1 MRQHEHVYEAL
12 LEPLTAA
19 YGLPAKPDYLEAFY
33 RQWAL
38 LLHKYNRAELETA
51 RERVLGTFRKVP
63 FKPWP
68 DLPDCVAACED
79 ARAAAVHR
87 EQLNL
92 SASSRVLSW
101 VERERLRRED
111 EAAWSDEAKMEA
123 NLLVQSSLGRLAAAQ
138 GWILGLHDFCRRHRR
153 LPDPVKE
160 SKAIAEMKANAKYFD
175 DVFDTCSGALR
186 RTAEIMR
193 AKRGKLR
200 ELVMQ
205 EDQSC

>member
-1 MRQHEHVYEAL
+1 MREHEHVYAAL

-19 YGLPAKPDYLEAFY
+19 YGPPAKPDYLEAFY
-33 RQWAL
+33 RQWAR
-38 LLHKYNRAELETA
+38 LLHKYSRAELEAA
-51 RERVLGTFRKVP
+51 RDRLLSSFRKAP

-79 ARAAAVHR
+79 ARAAQAR
-87 EQLNL
+87 GTQLNT
-92 SASSRVLSW
+92 SASRKTLTW
-101 VERERLRRED
+101 IERERLRRED

-123 NLLVQSSLGRLAAAQ
+123 NMLVQSPMGRLAAEQ

-160 SKAIAEMKANAKYFD
+160 AAAIAEMKVNAKFFD

-186 RTAEIMR
+186 RAAEIMR
-193 AKRGKLR
+193 DRRGKLR
-200 ELVMQ
+200 EMVTISH
-205 EDQSC
+205 EPD